1 MIYSIGIRRSNMEMN
16 QEQVKKLIHQ
26 TLSEK
31 LCIGTG
37 IDFHSLHEGYPLVLA
52 GVTIPHN
59 RGFHVK
65 RSDGDPVSHALVDAL
80 LAAMGKGDWFS
91 NQDGITGARSI
102 AYLVEL
108 HQKLLQPY
116 AVMLISV
123 QVIILA
129 EQPKLKP
136 FFPQMQAHIAKQL
149 DIAEEQVSIQGK
161 TFEGKG
167 IIGQQEGIEVEACVA
182 LLLRSAH

>member
-80 LAAMGKGDWFS
+80 LAALGQGDITDWFS
-91 NQDGITGARSI
+91 DQDGITGARSI
-102 AYLVEL
+102 EYLGEL
-108 HQKLLQPY
+108 HKQLLRPHFIT
-116 AVMLISV
+116 LISV

-129 EQPKLKP
+129 E
-136 FFPQMQAHIAKQL
+136 
-149 DIAEEQVSIQGK
+149 
-161 TFEGKG
+161 
-167 IIGQQEGIEVEACVA
+167 
-182 LLLRSAH
+182 

>member
-1 MIYSIGIRRSNMEMN
+1 VI
-16 QEQVKKLIHQ
+16 
-26 TLSEK
+26 SEE
-31 LCIGTG
+31 LRIGTG
-37 IDFHSLHEGYPLVLA
+37 IDFHSLYEDSPLVLA

-59 RGFHVK
+59 KGFQVK
-65 RSDGDPVSHALVDAL
+65 RSDGDPVAHAIVDAL
-80 LAAMGKGDWFS
+80 LAAMGKGDIADWFS

-102 AYLVEL
+102 EYLGEL

-136 FFPQMQAHIAKQL
+136 YFPQMQKHIAQQL
-149 DIAEEQVSIQGK
+149 DIDEEQVSIQGK

-167 IIGQQEGIEVEACVA
+167 IIGQQEGIEVEAIVA
-182 LLLRSAH
+182 LLLPSAQ

>member
-52 GVTIPHN
+52 GVTIPHD
-59 RGFHVK
+59 RVFHVK

-80 LAAMGKGDWFS
+80 LAALGQGDITDWFS
-91 NQDGITGARSI
+91 DLDNIINAHSI
-102 AYLVEL
+102 DYLGEL
-108 HQKLLQPY
+108 YAKLLKPR
-116 AVMLISV
+116 VITIISV

-129 EQPKLKP
+129 EQPRLK
-136 FFPQMQAHIAKQL
+136 
-149 DIAEEQVSIQGK
+149 
-161 TFEGKG
+161 
-167 IIGQQEGIEVEACVA
+167 
-182 LLLRSAH
+182 

>member
-1 MIYSIGIRRSNMEMN
+1 MEIHPHQIKQLIR
-16 QEQVKKLIHQ
+16 QVI
-26 TLSEK
+26 SEE
-31 LCIGTG
+31 LRIGTG
-37 IDFHSLHEGYPLVLA
+37 IDFHSLYEAYPLVLA

-59 RGFHVK
+59 KGFHVK
-65 RSDGDPVSHALVDAL
+65 RSDGDPVAHAIVDAL
-80 LAAMGKGDWFS
+80 LSAMGKGDIADWFS

-102 AYLVEL
+102 EYLGEL

-136 FFPQMQAHIAKQL
+136 FFPQMQKHIARQL
-149 DIAEEQVSIQGK
+149 DIDEEQVSIQGK

-167 IIGQQEGIEVEACVA
+167 IIGQQEGIEVEAIVA
-182 LLLRSAH
+182 LLLPPAQ